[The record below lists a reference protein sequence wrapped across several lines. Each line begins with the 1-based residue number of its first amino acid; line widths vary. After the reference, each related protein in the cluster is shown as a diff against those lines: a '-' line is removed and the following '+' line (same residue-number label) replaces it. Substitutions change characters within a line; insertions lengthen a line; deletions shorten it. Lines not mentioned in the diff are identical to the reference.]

1 MGKSVIIGEHIFATQ
16 KSAEI
21 FIRTFLNEI
30 GVCSSVKSISLEK
43 YNVLCHLCKRHP
55 DSLNKMNGIIDF
67 VIVKNKLNSK
77 ALELNILRT
86 DGSIIDI
93 SWKICIRGTPNTYNH
108 DIYMAFRVCVEDQIT
123 HFRSTN
129 DTSKC
134 SICNSYNI
142 KTHIDHVV
150 HFQKLVEEFL
160 QTYNGKLP
168 SKFDTINDNSNRCC
182 FMDIDNQLSKAFY
195 YYHKENASLRVL
207 CENCNLRREKYKV
220 K

>member
-1 MGKSVIIGEHIFATQ
+1 MGKSVIIGVHTFATQ

-55 DSLNKMNGIIDF
+55 DSLNKMNDISDF
-67 VIVKNKLNSK
+67 VIVKNKLKPN

-93 SWKICIRGTPNTYNH
+93 SWRLCITGKPNTYNH

-129 DTSKC
+129 DTYKC
-134 SICNSYNI
+134 SLCNSYNV
-142 KTHIDHVV
+142 KTHRPHRA
-150 HFQKLVEEFL
+150 F
-160 QTYNGKLP
+160 
-168 SKFDTINDNSNRCC
+168 SKISR
-182 FMDIDNQLSKAFY
+182 
-195 YYHKENASLRVL
+195 RVFT
-207 CENCNLRREKYKV
+207 NI
-220 K
+220 